1 MNLNEVP
8 LAKVVIPPNIDY
20 EKEKITFVEGV
31 EYVHHGQKAYRMD
44 IMYPAGTVNL
54 LPTVIWVH
62 GGGWSDENLTRKYL
76 PSIEIAEL
84 VKKGYVVDSI
94 DYRLS
99 QEARFPA
106 QIEDC
111 KTAVRFLRAHTK
123 IFHVDPVRIAAWG
136 ESAGGHLVELMAFT
150 TDEEFTDSNYIGIS
164 SCIQAVIP
172 WYAPTDLREKEG
184 EEKRIF
190 DKLFAYEDEAE
201 RRKIREM
208 ASPIVY
214 ATRNNPPTLLMH
226 GDIDRLVSF
235 DNSKRLYE
243 AMKEA
248 GNDVELVTVPGQGHG
263 FFEGTDYYH
272 KIYEFLDRILKTE

>member
-31 EYVHHGQKAYRMD
+31 EYVD

-84 VKKGYVVDSI
+84 VKKGYVVASI

-123 IFHVDPVRIAAWG
+123 IFHVDPL
-136 ESAGGHLVELMAFT
+136 S
-150 TDEEFTDSNYIGIS
+150 
-164 SCIQAVIP
+164 
-172 WYAPTDLREKEG
+172 
-184 EEKRIF
+184 
-190 DKLFAYEDEAE
+190 
-201 RRKIREM
+201 
-208 ASPIVY
+208 
-214 ATRNNPPTLLMH
+214 
-226 GDIDRLVSF
+226 
-235 DNSKRLYE
+235 
-243 AMKEA
+243 
-248 GNDVELVTVPGQGHG
+248 
-263 FFEGTDYYH
+263 
-272 KIYEFLDRILKTE
+272 